1 MSGAPKAACTLC
13 VTRTVQAAFLVSA
26 NCAGR
31 SPLGHTASHART
43 PIKRRLPKAVVAP
56 AALAGVATAFAVPGT
71 HAATPPIPETAAHH
85 AAATNTLPSTATLT
99 ELLTVAQPAA
109 KGKHHRAALPATY
122 TVKPGDTLSS
132 IAQRLYHSPKYWTV
146 LYWANKAKITSVDE
160 ITAGLVLKVPPKP
173 AKIPAAP
180 PVPAPAV
187 PAATYGGGSG
197 TSGTTASPPARTVST
212 SGGSAFQ
219 QCVIQRES
227 GGNPDAW
234 NGPYWGL
241 YQFSASTW
249 AEYGGNPAD
258 FGHAGVA
265 EQNQVFENA
274 MAAGGESNWAPYDGC

>member
-1 MSGAPKAACTLC
+1 
-13 VTRTVQAAFLVSA
+13 
-26 NCAGR
+26 
-31 SPLGHTASHART
+31 
-43 PIKRRLPKAVVAP
+43 VVAP
-56 AALAGVATAFAVPGT
+56 AALAGVATAFAVPGA
-71 HAATPPIPETAAHH
+71 HAATRPAPEAAAHH
-85 AAATNTLPSTATLT
+85 AEAATVVAPPATLA

-109 KGKHHRAALPATY
+109 KGRHHRPATY

-132 IAQRLYHSPKYWTV
+132 IAQRLYHSPRYWTV
-146 LYWANKAKITSVDE
+146 LYWANKAEIGSSDE
-160 ITAGLVLKVPPKP
+160 ITPGQVLKVPSRP
-173 AKIPAAP
+173 AKIPAP
-180 PVPAPAV
+180 PAAPAPA
-187 PAATYGGGSG
+187 ATSYDTGGGSG
-197 TSGTTASPPARTVST
+197 SGTGGTTASTAPPAATTTSS

-227 GGNPDAW
+227 GGNPNAW

-258 FGHAGVA
+258 FGKAGVA